1 MHVDRRIA
9 SRLSRCHPY
18 KPPQKSPCY
27 FRQSFLHQE
36 GNLKVEPSRSQ
47 YLDKDESR
55 NRTREPDHERGCR
68 APRQPDRHCAKRRG
82 GTVPF
87 RRFLVPRRET
97 TGRDCPYSSFRP
109 ICGGAAAQGQMRG
122 RPIKQEGRRDRAYQ
136 QKTGR
141 PARFCGDA
149 RSRRG
154 RAARQN
160 KKGPPRVSPGRAS
173 AHARENAPCWPAAS
187 CSPTDYTAVPS
198 ALGGLTS
205 GFGTGPGVP
214 PLPWPPANKGRSHPP
229 APPVRALRAA
239 QRSKASLQGRDRDRM
254 PSPRRR
260 EGE

>member
-1 MHVDRRIA
+1 MQLKMRRIGVA
-9 SRLSRCHPY
+9 VD
-18 KPPQKSPCY
+18 PPSAARSP
-27 FRQSFLHQE
+27 L
-36 GNLKVEPSRSQ
+36 
-47 YLDKDESR
+47 
-55 NRTREPDHERGCR
+55 RETAGSGG
-68 APRQPDRHCAKRRG
+68 APAPKQARRG
-82 GTVPF
+82 
-87 RRFLVPRRET
+87 R
-97 TGRDCPYSSFRP
+97 
-109 ICGGAAAQGQMRG
+109 AGQE
-122 RPIKQEGRRDRAYQ
+122 EGRRDRAFL
-136 QKTGR
+136 QKRAPRG
-141 PARFCGDA
+141 PFCGDA

-239 QRSKASLQGRDRDRM
+239 QRSKANLQGRDRDRM

>member
-1 MHVDRRIA
+1 MQLKMRRIGVA
-9 SRLSRCHPY
+9 VDP
-18 KPPQKSPCY
+18 
-27 FRQSFLHQE
+27 
-36 GNLKVEPSRSQ
+36 
-47 YLDKDESR
+47 
-55 NRTREPDHERGCR
+55 
-68 APRQPDRHCAKRRG
+68 PRQPDRPCAKRRE
-82 GTVPF
+82 GTVPI

-97 TGRDCPYSSFRP
+97 TGRDRPFPSSCRSAAERRLLNRREGDVPGKRRSAEIAHFYKRGLQEAHSVGMRDLSAQRP
-109 ICGGAAAQGQMRG
+109 
-122 RPIKQEGRRDRAYQ
+122 
-136 QKTGR
+136 
-141 PARFCGDA
+141 
-149 RSRRG
+149 RRG
-154 RAARQN
+154 PGARGAE
-160 KKGPPRVSPGRAS
+160 KGPPRVSPGRAS

-260 EGE
+260 EGG